1 MNQKKRGGR
10 NKKRRLGIISLT
22 PSLKVGQLV
31 LLSGAVGCKDIVKCL
46 KHNAGQSIFALF
58 N

>member
-22 PSLKVGQLV
+22 PFLKVGQLV
-31 LLSGAVGCKDIVKCL
+31 LLSGAVGCKDIVECL
-46 KHNAGQSIFALF
+46 KHNACQGILALF